1 MTDKQGSN
9 YINRS
14 KTYLL
19 PLLLDVLDVDLRF
32 INMVENTYL
41 FEESGK
47 YDNCIFVEI
56 IFAFDNP
63 EFIKFEHSLKDSY
76 LFRDKIDIDSNK
88 VIFIYDFPT
97 DYMSEYLYYLEGKYS
112 KFSKAAV
119 DVILNYYRNIYKEKR
134 FVVEF
139 LIRLNQIFNK
149 DDNLRKELELSLKT
163 KIKPGSELT
172 DIMDFEKELI
182 NLNILNESNIIQ

>member
-76 LFRDKIDIDSNK
+76 LFRDKIDIDSDK